1 MTKNTVAIE
10 KSNKSEEA
18 TNSVERPITVIL
30 FSSNRNLTRTEL
42 KKTFAVK
49 KGKLFHTRKEQAFVA
64 DLFDNLFAVR
74 ASRPAEG
81 LFFDHK
87 SKNSISHCYVVD
99 QGACVKEFAIL
110 KYGKRLLGGF
120 DFFSSELSDIHELLE
135 AYRVITFFCMEGR
148 SSLNRLHHQV
158 DVINGSQL
166 MDLSAYSNMLSKS
179 AQELHDATYPIICL
193 AKDKVDGWYDRHFWK
208 DVDSSLE
215 AVTDKPIELSAL
227 DAAAS

>member
-10 KSNKSEEA
+10 KSNKSEET
-18 TNSVERPITVIL
+18 TNSAERPVTLIL
-30 FSSNRNLTRTEL
+30 FGSNRNLTITDL

-81 LFFDHK
+81 LFYDHK
-87 SKNSISHCYVVD
+87 SKNSVSQFYIVD
-99 QGACVKEFAIL
+99 QGTCVKELAIL
-110 KYGKRLLGGF
+110 KYGTQLLGGF
-120 DFFSSELSDIHELLE
+120 DVVSSEMEDIQELME

-148 SSLNRLHHQV
+148 SSLNRLHHLV
-158 DVINGSQL
+158 DETVDSQL
-166 MDLSAYSNMLSKS
+166 MDLSAYSNLLSKS
-179 AQELHDATYPIICL
+179 AQELNDVTYPIISL
-193 AKDKVDGWYDRHFWK
+193 AKDKVDEWYDRHFWK
-208 DVDSSLE
+208 DVDFTPE

>member
-49 KGKLFHTRKEQAFVA
+49 KGKLFHPRKEHAFVA

-81 LFFDHK
+81 LFYDHD
-87 SKNSISHCYVVD
+87 SKNSVSHFYIVD
-99 QGACVKEFAIL
+99 QGTCKKEFAIL
-110 KYGKRLLGGF
+110 KYDTQLLGGF
-120 DFFSSELSDIHELLE
+120 DVVSSEMKAIHELME
-135 AYRVITFFCMEGR
+135 AYRVITFFCMECR
-148 SSLNRLHHQV
+148 SSLNRLHDLV
-158 DVINGSQL
+158 DEIENSQL
-166 MDLSAYSNMLSKS
+166 MDLSAYSNLLSKS
-179 AQELHDATYPIICL
+179 AQELNDVTYPIICL
-193 AKDKVDGWYDRHFWK
+193 AKDKVDEWYDRHFWK
-208 DVDSSLE
+208 DVDVSPK
-215 AVTDKPIELSAL
+215 AATDKTL
-227 DAAAS
+227 

>member
-1 MTKNTVAIE
+1 MKKNTVAIE
-10 KSNKSEEA
+10 KSNKSDET
-18 TNSVERPITVIL
+18 TNSEERPITVIC
-30 FSSNRNLTRTEL
+30 FSLNRDPTRTEL

-49 KGKLFHTRKEQAFVA
+49 KGKLFHARNEHTIVA
-64 DLFDNLFAVR
+64 DLFNNLFAVR

-110 KYGKRLLGGF
+110 KYGKQLLGGF

-158 DVINGSQL
+158 DVIKGSQL

-227 DAAAS
+227 YAAAS

>member
-10 KSNKSEEA
+10 KSNKSDET
-18 TNSVERPITVIL
+18 TNSVERPITLIL

-42 KKTFAVK
+42 NKTFAVK
-49 KGKLFHTRKEQAFVA
+49 KGKLFQARKKHPIVA
-64 DLFDNLFAVR
+64 DLFNNLFAVR

-110 KYGKRLLGGF
+110 KYGKQLLGGF

-158 DVINGSQL
+158 DKIEDSQL
-166 MDLSAYSNMLSKS
+166 MDLSAYSNLLSKS
-179 AQELHDATYPIICL
+179 AQELNEVTYPIICL
-193 AKDKVDGWYDRHFWK
+193 AKDKVDEWYDRHFWK
-208 DVDSSLE
+208 DVDVSPE
-215 AVTDKPIELSAL
+215 AMTDKPIQLSAV